1 MSNRPVKEV
10 VADCDRSLAE
20 MRALLEG
27 KPTAKMSEEQLRE
40 AVPFFEDLFGFKTV
54 PKKPA
59 DNY

>member
-1 MSNRPVKEV
+1 MPIRSVKEV
-10 VADCDRSLAE
+10 EADCDRSLAE

-40 AVPFFEDLFGFKTV
+40 AVPFFEDLFGFHAV

-59 DNY
+59 ENY

>member
-1 MSNRPVKEV
+1 MSERDIKEV
-10 VADCDRSLAE
+10 VAECNSSLAE

-27 KPTAKMSEEQLRE
+27 KPTAKSSEAKLGDFS
-40 AVPFFEDLFGFKTV
+40 VFEDLFGFKMS

>member
-1 MSNRPVKEV
+1 MPIRSVKEV
-10 VADCDRSLAE
+10 EADCDRSLAE

-27 KPTAKMSEEQLRE
+27 KPTAKSSEAKLGDFS
-40 AVPFFEDLFGFKTV
+40 VFEDLFGFKMS